1 MPRPFFL
8 FQATPPVTRFVRDRG
23 FPVRAYCRVSAA
35 QASSAR
41 ESLGFRH
48 RGFPPT
54 IADPRRFSRAEGADA
69 SPHRSLRPI
78 AVKRPVFFCPFCGS
92 ALARGG
98 LSSERRRA
106 RCVAL
111 TRGRETRDCPRV
123 LPPVRVREFVA
134 PDELP
139 TYNGGSPCI
148 ETDARRC
155 VFCRVL
161 LVASFPRGTTPLAM
175 RLPVLL
181 FRSFCSLPKHGA
193 SAARLPLPDK
203 TAPYSKIGRTNPYH
217 T

>member
-1 MPRPFFL
+1 MPRPFIL

-54 IADPRRFSRAEGADA
+54 IADPRRFPERRVLTHPRIGHCGR
-69 SPHRSLRPI
+69 SPCE
-78 AVKRPVFFCPFCGS
+78 ATGVFCPFCGS